1 MTSHQ
6 FVDAVIVFCIA
17 ALIVFVEAIG
27 ILFSVGNLIK
37 SKKELLMAKTKKEL
51 KLMIGEMKGISRL
64 NKSDLVELLLVD
76 N

>member
-1 MTSHQ
+1 MNSRQ
-6 FVDAVIVFCIA
+6 FADVVIVFCIA
-17 ALIVFVEAIG
+17 ALIVFFEAIG

-37 SKKELLMAKTKKEL
+37 SKKELLMNKTKKEL

>member
-17 ALIVFVEAIG
+17 ALIVFIEAIG